1 MELMTTFLSS
11 PFLHFNVPADLQDQ
25 AHVWLYNVAPTPS
38 EPELQIE
45 ENQPFLNSAESS
57 LVTKDGALSQTM

>member
-1 MELMTTFLSS
+1 MIECLSL
-11 PFLHFNVPADLQDQ
+11 PFLHFSVTADLQDQ

-45 ENQPFLNSAESS
+45 ENHPFLNSAESS
-57 LVTKDGALSQTM
+57 LVAKDGPLAQKM